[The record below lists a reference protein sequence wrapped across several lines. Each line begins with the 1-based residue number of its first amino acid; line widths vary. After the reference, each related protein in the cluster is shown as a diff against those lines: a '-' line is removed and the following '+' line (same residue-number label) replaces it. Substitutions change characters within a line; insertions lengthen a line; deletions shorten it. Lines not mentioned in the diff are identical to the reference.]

1 MTILENVREAFALRK
16 ASADDGPTDLTFRSS
31 EAAFDNALRTGQL
44 SSHPK
49 GRRQVGRYMY
59 MYSKAGRD
67 YFKHID
73 TRQYV
78 SASYRP

>member
-1 MTILENVREAFALRK
+1 MFKSQILANVRK
-16 ASADDGPTDLTFRSS
+16 ASADTDGPTDITFRSS
-31 EAAFDNALRTGQL
+31 EAAFDSALRTGQL
-44 SSHPK
+44 STHPE
-49 GRRQVGRYMY
+49 GRRPVGRYMY